1 MWKVPEIKAREK
13 STAQSAA
20 MTVYAPLSRDWEG
33 KGGIYLSNCAVIGAF
48 RKQPPK
54 SVYDDDVTD
63 DGYLPHA
70 YDAACEGRLWKEL
83 LKIVGLEDD
92 D

>member
-1 MWKVPEIKAREK
+1 MFEVAEIKAREK
-13 STAQSAA
+13 STAQGAA
-20 MTVYAPLSRDWEG
+20 TTVHAAFSRDWEG
-33 KGGIYLSNCAVIGAF
+33 KGGIYLLNFAVMGPF

-63 DGYLPHA
+63 DGYLPRA
-70 YDAACEGRLWKEL
+70 YDAACEGRLWKDS
-83 LKIVGLEDD
+83 LKMVGLKDD